1 MRFQGEGGRADGD
14 HQEAFHNLHYGG
26 NGLPDATAKF
36 LLADKPV
43 SSKPRAL
50 VVDDDEPIR
59 SLLSRVVA
67 YQGFVVETARDGA
80 EAIQRLGDDGYDVV
94 LLDLMMPR
102 VDGYSVLAWMRKED
116 PAMLKCTI
124 VATAVPEREVARSLS
139 DNVYRVHQKPF
150 DLAQLVEDVRR
161 CGEQ

>member
-1 MRFQGEGGRADGD
+1 M
-14 HQEAFHNLHYGG
+14 
-26 NGLPDATAKF
+26 PTAAF
-36 LLADKPV
+36 LLAYEFVPTDQ
-43 SSKPRAL
+43 PRAL

-67 YQGFVVETARDGA
+67 HQGFVVETARDGA

-102 VDGYSVLAWMRKED
+102 VDGYGVLAWMRKET
-116 PAMLKCTI
+116 PEMLKCTI
-124 VATAVPEREVARSLS
+124 VATAVPEREVARTLR

-150 DLAQLVEDVRR
+150 DMAQLVEDVRR
-161 CGEQ
+161 CGSQ